1 MGTGLVLQMQR
12 TLLQPEPGM
21 KLSLRGI
28 ELQGKRRRCERGKMT
43 TTSTTTIIRPIEI
56 FCRSCN
62 QQIRF
67 DKNHRTAKGKWI
79 PLEERTDS
87 VGQKVLQPHQCP
99 AKQKQQQK
107 QPPLQQP
114 VATTT
119 TTTTTDIS
127 KEIAAIKAQL
137 LVLVS
142 RLDRLEQELQK

>member
-1 MGTGLVLQMQR
+1 MTN
-12 TLLQPEPGM
+12 
-21 KLSLRGI
+21 
-28 ELQGKRRRCERGKMT
+28 T
-43 TTSTTTIIRPIEI
+43 TTTGTTTTTTIIRPIEI

-87 VGQKVLQPHQCP
+87 VGQKSLQPHQCP
-99 AKQKQQQK
+99 AKQKQQQQQLP
-107 QPPLQQP
+107 QPDRSQSS
-114 VATTT
+114 VA
-119 TTTTTDIS
+119 TDIS

-137 LVLVS
+137 LVLVG